1 MMNIGL
7 GLAAIL
13 CLGMVALM
21 CAPMAIGM
29 IRARPRRRAAVTGEH
44 VSARSR
50 NQAGAQP

>member
-29 IRARPRRRAAVTGEH
+29 TRARPRRRAAGTGEH
-44 VSARSR
+44 VNVGSR
-50 NQAGAQP
+50 DQAGALP